1 MKNYDHQER
10 IVKDDRKYTGLFT
23 GTGSGK
29 TRAGLLLARGDTLVI
44 APKTQREDK
53 NWERGLAMLV
63 KDPDAPVPELESL
76 TVISKE
82 DFRRDWDILPYYET
96 LIGDEA
102 HTLLGVTPNIKW
114 VKTGKAYVKEPV
126 IVWSQTFDAL
136 DKYIQKHRP
145 KRLYLATATIMRS
158 PMTVWAAAKLLGK
171 QIDWYKFRAEYYV
184 QLPMP
189 GRTVFKPRDDN
200 ETKDKLAAL
209 VRELG
214 YVGRLEDF
222 FDVPAQTFKTIYV
235 PLTGAQKKR
244 IKEIPL
250 QYPEPIVQL
259 GKVHQIEN
267 NYLLGDKFNKPE
279 PFEGG
284 KLDALSELALEFPRM
299 VVFAKYTAQ
308 IDTVAAHL
316 RSEGYKVLTMTGE
329 TQNRGQLI
337 LEANKALSCIFIC
350 QAQISAGWELPEYP
364 VMVFAS
370 MTYSFVDYDQ
380 ALGRIQRANNIKK
393 NLYIKL
399 VMRPEFEGT
408 GKKRRLIGGVDAAV
422 EKSIANKQNFNER
435 IYLKGI

>member
-1 MKNYDHQER
+1 MKNYAHQEK
-10 IVKDDRKYTGLFT
+10 IVSDDRKYTGLFT

-29 TRAGLLLARGDTLVI
+29 TRAGLLLARGSTLVI
-44 APKTQREDK
+44 APKTQREDR
-53 NWERGLAMLV
+53 NWERGLADLL

-76 TVISKE
+76 TVVSKE
-82 DFRRDWDILPYYET
+82 DFRRDWNTLPYFDT
-96 LIGDEA
+96 IIGDEA
-102 HTLLGVTPNIKW
+102 HTLLGVTPNVKW
-114 VKTGKAYVKEPV
+114 VKKQAIPM
-126 IVWSQTFDAL
+126 WSQTFDAL

-158 PMTVWAAAKLLGK
+158 PMTVWGAAKLLGRE
-171 QIDWYKFRAEYYV
+171 IDWYKFRAEYYV

-189 GRTVFKPRDDN
+189 GRTVFKPRDN
-200 ETKDKLAAL
+200 PEIKDKLAAL

-222 FDVPAQTFKTIYV
+222 FDVPPQTFKTILV
-235 PLTGAQKKR
+235 PLTANQRAR
-244 IKEIPL
+244 IKEAPL
-250 QYPEPIVQL
+250 EWPEPIVQL

-267 NYLLGDKFNKPE
+267 GVLAGDKFSAPQSFVN
-279 PFEGG
+279 G
-284 KLDALSELALEFPRM
+284 KLDILNELALEFPRM

-308 IDTVAAHL
+308 IEAIASHL
-316 RSEGYKVLTMTGE
+316 RAEGYKVLTMTGE
-329 TQNRGQLI
+329 TQNRGELI
-337 LEANKALSCIFIC
+337 LEANKAKQCIFVC

-399 VMRPEFEGT
+399 VARPEFEGK
-408 GKKRRLIGGVDAAV
+408 GKSRRMIGGVDMAV
-422 EKSIANKQNFNER
+422 EKSIANKQDFNER